1 MNHIVISVLL
11 IIVGLILGLAVSF
24 IINLIRGNLTSK
36 KLEEL
41 VNKTKK
47 EIKTDKGT
55 IPLNAIIDIF
65 DENFSNNFDNY
76 IS

>member
-24 IINLIRGNLTSK
+24 IVNLIRGNLTSK

-47 EIKTDKGT
+47 EIEK
-55 IPLNAIIDIF
+55 IAIKYKNEINVEKNQKKLKKIKKRC
-65 DENFSNNFDNY
+65 
-76 IS
+76 